1 MTSRAAD
8 YRGQYKNELLENVLP
23 FWQKNSLDQ
32 THGGFFTCLLQDGTV
47 FDTDKF
53 IWLQARQVWT
63 FSMLYNRLAQ
73 RQEWLDIALHGSQFL
88 EQYGRDPN
96 GDWYF
101 SLNQQGQPLI
111 KAYNIFS
118 DCFATM
124 AFGQLYQATQEER
137 YAQIAKAT
145 FEKILKRQDH
155 PKGIYTK
162 AVSGTRPLQNFA
174 LPMILC
180 NLALE
185 IEHLLEE
192 ELVQKTIDHCIHL
205 VMDTFYDEESGLT
218 LENVDPAGQ
227 LSDSFEGRLLNPGH
241 AIEAMWFIMDL
252 GVRMQDKALIEKA
265 KNRMLFMLEYG
276 WDQVQGG
283 IYYFLDSKGYPPQ
296 QLEWN
301 QKLWWVHL
309 ETLVALL
316 KGYQH
321 TKDQK
326 CWTWF
331 ERVHEYTWKHFA
343 DAKHGEWLGYLQ
355 RDGSPLTTQKGGKWK
370 GCFHVPRGLF
380 QCWQTLETIL

>member
-1 MTSRAAD
+1 MTNSAAN
-8 YRGQYKNELLENVLP
+8 YCGQYKNELLENILP
-23 FWQKNSLDQ
+23 FWQKNSVDQ
-32 THGGFFTCLLQDGTV
+32 KHGGFFTCLLQDGTV

-63 FSMLYNRLAQ
+63 YSMLYNRLEQ
-73 RQEWLDIALHGSQFL
+73 RQEWLDMALHGSRFL
-88 EQYGRDPN
+88 EQYGRDSN
-96 GDWYF
+96 GSWYF
-101 SLNQQGQPLI
+101 SLDQYGQPLI
-111 KAYNIFS
+111 QAYNIFS

-124 AFGQLYQATQEER
+124 AFGQLYQATQVER
-137 YAQIAKAT
+137 YAQIAKTT
-145 FEKILKRQDH
+145 FEKILKRQDN

-162 AVSGTRPLQNFA
+162 AVAGTRPLQNFA

-185 IEHLLEE
+185 IEHLLEAD
-192 ELVQKTIDHCIHL
+192 LVQKTIDHCIHL
-205 VMDTFYDEESGLT
+205 VMDTFYDKNSGLT
-218 LENVDPAGQ
+218 LENVDLDGQ

-252 GVRMQDKALIEKA
+252 GVRMQNTALIEKA
-265 KNRMLFMLEYG
+265 KDRMLFMLEYG
-276 WDQVQGG
+276 WDQEMGG
-283 IYYFLDSKGYPPQ
+283 IYYFLDRKGYPPQ

-316 KGYQH
+316 KGFQH
-321 TKDQK
+321 TKDQR

-331 ERVHEYTWKHFA
+331 ERVHEYTWKNFA
-343 DAKHGEWLGYLQ
+343 DPNYGEWLGYLQ
-355 RDGSPLTTQKGGKWK
+355 RDGSPLMTLKGGKWK

-380 QCWQTLETIL
+380 QCWKTLETI

>member
-8 YRGQYKNELLENVLP
+8 YRGQYKTGLLENILP

-32 THGGFFTCLLQDGTV
+32 THGGFFTCLLQDGKV

-63 FSMLYNRLAQ
+63 FSMLYNRLEQ
-73 RQEWLDIALHGSQFL
+73 RPEWLDMALHGSQFL
-88 EQYGRDPN
+88 EQYGRDSN

-124 AFGQLYQATQEER
+124 AFGQLYQATQEEP
-137 YAQIAKAT
+137 YAQIAKTT
-145 FEKILKRQDH
+145 FEKILKRQDN
-155 PKGIYTK
+155 PKGVYSK

-185 IEHLLEE
+185 IEHLLEP

-218 LENVDPAGQ
+218 VENVDPAGQ

-252 GVRMQDKALIEKA
+252 GVRMQDQALIEKA

-276 WDQVQGG
+276 WDQAQGG
-283 IYYFLDSKGYPPQ
+283 IYYFLDRKGYPPQ

-343 DAKHGEWLGYLQ
+343 DAKHGEWWGIY
-355 RDGSPLTTQKGGKWK
+355 K
-370 GCFHVPRGLF
+370 
-380 QCWQTLETIL
+380 ETARL